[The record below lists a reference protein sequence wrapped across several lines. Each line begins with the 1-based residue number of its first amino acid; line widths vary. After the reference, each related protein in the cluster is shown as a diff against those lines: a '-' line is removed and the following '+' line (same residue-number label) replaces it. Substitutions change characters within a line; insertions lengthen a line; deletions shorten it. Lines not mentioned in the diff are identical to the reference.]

1 MAFVLTDFMTSG
13 SMLFQGDRDLVGR
26 IEGTKVS
33 YIEFNKEV
41 EALRQ
46 NPQYGQASPLQ
57 LSELVWNNI
66 LNERLL
72 IEPMADLGFVVTTEE
87 LGRVIEMTP
96 SVREM
101 QGLQDPN
108 TGQFRPDL
116 LRSALQN
123 LREQRESS
131 PEAAAQWDS
140 LVAYEKDVKNQT
152 MSSKINDALAAGMR
166 MPMSIQMAQNS
177 RNNLQLQM
185 QVDFMSVSEVAD
197 SLAVASDEDYK
208 ALYEEYK
215 SNFKITTPIRDALV
229 ADFALVPTD
238 QDLAKT
244 REELLKI
251 AVDFAASVDDSAFAA
266 ANTDVFVPITLRPE
280 SAISPTLL
288 PFVQGKPSGFV

>member
-1 MAFVLTDFMTSG
+1 MGLFESIRSRSGLVVAVIGLSLVAFVLTDFMTSG

-46 NPQYGQASPLQ
+46 NPQYGQATPLQ

-87 LGRVIEMTP
+87 LGRVIEITP

-140 LVAYEKDVKNQT
+140 WVAYEKDVKNQT
-152 MSSKINDALAAGMR
+152 MSSKINDAVAAGMR

-177 RNNLQLQM
+177 RNNRQLQM
-185 QVDFMSVSEVAD
+185 QVDFMSVS
-197 SLAVASDEDYK
+197 
-208 ALYEEYK
+208 
-215 SNFKITTPIRDALV
+215 
-229 ADFALVPTD
+229 
-238 QDLAKT
+238 
-244 REELLKI
+244 
-251 AVDFAASVDDSAFAA
+251 
-266 ANTDVFVPITLRPE
+266 
-280 SAISPTLL
+280 
-288 PFVQGKPSGFV
+288 